1 MAHDGRDIDIEMERM
16 PPSASSLS
24 NRSKYESYDL
34 SGSVFLIGSNGII
47 SLPMPSRSA
56 RDPLNWSK
64 WKRAMAFVALAWFSV
79 VGLVLVQ
86 GASLMFEG
94 LMAEFPP
101 AVSPTVYFQYPYDG
115 ETCIVAG
122 REEENVKAHRLI

>member
-1 MAHDGRDIDIEMERM
+1 MAYDGDSNDIEMERM
-16 PPSASSLS
+16 PPSTSSPS

-47 SLPMPSRSA
+47 SLPMPSRSP

-64 WKRAMAFVALAWFSV
+64 IKRAMAFVSLAWFSI

-86 GASLMFEG
+86 GASLMFGG

-101 AVSPTVYFQYPYDG
+101 AVSRIFYARHHV
-115 ETCIVAG
+115 
-122 REEENVKAHRLI
+122 REKWILWRREKRNVQRPIG